1 MLVALAQSFSGP
13 GAPYLYAIT
22 ALLALALAVAVER
35 SWLYLVA
42 WRCDAEG
49 ALQALRA
56 GDAARAQ
63 SLLGK
68 HPAAAL
74 IAAGAGQ
81 LDAEAAW
88 DAMGAQAALA
98 EEQIM
103 RRLGWLATAGN
114 LATMLGLLGTVFGL
128 ILAFEGLGDGSA
140 VERATRIGEGIAT
153 AMTTTA
159 WGLITGI
166 PALGVHAL
174 LDGRARRE
182 LALCEALAGLLA
194 LSKRGAPRAGG

>member
-1 MLVALAQSFSGP
+1 VLDALAQSFAGP
-13 GAPYLYAIT
+13 GAPFLYAIT
-22 ALLALALAVAVER
+22 ALLALALAVGVER
-35 SWLYLVA
+35 SMLFFLG
-42 WRCDAEG
+42 WRGDPQA
-49 ALQALRA
+49 ALAAMRS
-56 GDAARAQ
+56 GDARRAQ
-63 SLLGK
+63 DLMGR
-68 HPAAAL
+68 HPAAEL
-74 IAAGAGQ
+74 IAAGAAQ
-81 LDAEAAW
+81 PDAEAAW

-103 RRLGWLATAGN
+103 RRLPWLATAGN

-194 LSKRGAPRAGG
+194 LSKRTQASG